1 MGRRIKVEGPGR
13 RSQQREKRKKNGVRK
28 KEQHQES
35 EQEAG
40 VHRSLERL
48 KNGHLNIGG
57 REIRV
62 LIRTLEIWKPENNN
76 HKTACVKSTQAWQA
90 APDYSRHTLG
100 TYQPSLPEKQVGCLS
115 S

>member
-48 KNGHLNIGG
+48 KK
-57 REIRV
+57 RS
-62 LIRTLEIWKPENNN
+62 LEHWRQRDKGLDKDTRDLE
-76 HKTACVKSTQAWQA
+76 T
-90 APDYSRHTLG
+90 
-100 TYQPSLPEKQVGCLS
+100 
-115 S
+115 